1 MAKTTIQINVSIPK
15 TLNTELR
22 EQAEKEGRSLS
33 NLVANILKE
42 GMETRNNECIVK
54 ESSNESNQSQIIRM
68 KNESNQSISTNL
80 DDCLLV
86 LFLNFGIFA
95 NLKMS
100 ER

>member
-1 MAKTTIQINVSIPK
+1 MCDVRTSISHFMAPPPVSR
-15 TLNTELR
+15 L
-22 EQAEKEGRSLS
+22 
-33 NLVANILKE
+33 
-42 GMETRNNECIVK
+42 ETRNNECIVK

-80 DDCLLV
+80 DVCLLV